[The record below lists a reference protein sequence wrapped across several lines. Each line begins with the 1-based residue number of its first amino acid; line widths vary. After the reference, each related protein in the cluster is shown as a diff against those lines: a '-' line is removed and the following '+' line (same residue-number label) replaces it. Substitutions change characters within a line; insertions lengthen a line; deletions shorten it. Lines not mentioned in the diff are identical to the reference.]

1 MKKTGLFFGSFNPIH
16 NGHMILANF
25 FAEHTDLDEVRLVVT
40 PQNPLKKRSNLLQ
53 DYHRL
58 YMARLATE
66 PYPKIKVSNVEFQL
80 PKPNY
85 TIVTLTH
92 LSDTYPDRQFV
103 LLMGEDALASLP
115 KWRNYEQILDNYEIY
130 VYPRITSSESELK
143 KHPHVKFFSEA
154 PIVQIS
160 ASSIRKDLKKGKE
173 VRPLLPP
180 EVYKYIME
188 MGFYR

>member
-1 MKKTGLFFGSFNPIH
+1 MKKTGLFFGSFNPVH
-16 NGHMILANF
+16 TGHMILANY
-25 FAEHTDLDEVRLVVT
+25 FAEHSDLDEVWLVVT
-40 PQNPLKKRSNLLQ
+40 PQNPLKKRSNLLA

-66 PYPKIKVSNVEFQL
+66 PYDKIKVSNVEFDL
-80 PKPNY
+80 PQPNY
-85 TIVTLTH
+85 TVVTLAR
-92 LSDTYPDRQFV
+92 LAELYPNHVFV

-115 KWRNYEQILDNYEIY
+115 KWRNYEKILAGHRIY
-130 VYPRITSSESELK
+130 VYPRITEKEAELK
-143 KHPHVKFFSEA
+143 NHPSVHYFREA

-160 ASSIRKDLKKGKE
+160 ASAIRKDLKAGKN

-188 MGFYR
+188 MGFYQ

>member
-1 MKKTGLFFGSFNPIH
+1 MKKTGLFFGSFNPVH
-16 NGHMILANF
+16 TGHMILANF
-25 FAEHTDLDEVRLVVT
+25 FAEHTDLDEVQLVVT

-66 PYPKIKVSNVEFQL
+66 PYTKINVSNVEFQL

-92 LSDTYPDRQFV
+92 LSDTYPGREFV
-103 LLMGEDALASLP
+103 LLMGEDSLVSLP
-115 KWRNYEQILDNYEIY
+115 KWRNYETILENYEIY
-130 VYPRITSSESELK
+130 VYPRITPVETNLK
-143 KHPHVKFFSEA
+143 SHPHVRFFDEA

-160 ASSIRKDLKKGKE
+160 ASSIRKDLKEGKE